1 MSALNAAFSDVIQG
15 WKFGPFW
22 RLLAWNDLK
31 QRFRRSW
38 LGVGWVMVAF
48 ILFLGSKLVIFSF
61 LTKASFPVL
70 ALCARLRDIS
80 HLTVTSMQ
88 IMFFLTPIIW
98 RTEDIGG
105 AAKYVKWNPF
115 TYYLDLI
122 RVPVQTG
129 TWPVESWIVVGCF
142 TGAGLLLALS
152 YFAYARQKIIFW
164 L

>member
-1 MSALNAAFSDVIQG
+1 VVVVYLINAFWIAIV
-15 WKFGPFW
+15 FG
-22 RLLAWNDLK
+22 
-31 QRFRRSW
+31 
-38 LGVGWVMVAF
+38 
-48 ILFLGSKLVIFSF
+48 
-61 LTKASFPVL
+61 

-105 AAKYVKWNPF
+105 AAKYVKWN
-115 TYYLDLI
+115 
-122 RVPVQTG
+122 
-129 TWPVESWIVVGCF
+129 
-142 TGAGLLLALS
+142 LLLALS